1 MNKTALLQSLK
12 QKGISQNILDAFLK
26 VKREEFVPDNFK
38 EYAYEDVAIPL
49 EDGSSLSQPY
59 TSAFMLSLLE
69 PKQNQKILEIGS
81 GSGFVLALLSEIIK
95 NGKVYGLEINKG
107 LSIKSRKLLEKDSNI
122 EIINRSGFLGLPQ
135 FAPYD
140 RILFSA
146 SCNDMRIPYNILD
159 QLSNDGILVVPIR
172 SSIFQIKK
180 IDGKISQKEFPGFA
194 FVPLKED

>member
-1 MNKTALLQSLK
+1 M
-12 QKGISQNILDAFLK
+12 KGIPQDILDAFSK
-26 VKREEFVPDNFK
+26 IKREDFVPDNFR

-95 NGKVYGLEINKG
+95 NGRIYGLEINR
-107 LSIKSRKLLEKDSNI
+107 LMSIKSRKILEKDSNI
-122 EIINRSGFLGLPQ
+122 EVINLSGFSGLPQ
-135 FAPYD
+135 FTPYD

-159 QLSNDGILVVPIR
+159 QLSDNGIMVVPIR

-180 IDGKISQKEFPGFA
+180 QDGKLQKKEFPGFA
-194 FVPLKED
+194 FVPLKEE